1 MKFILR
7 IYKILKKLL
16 KYSVILFLGFL
27 LLSYLASCP
36 ARKKSSSTSS
46 SSTYKSKLPP
56 LKTYGISAG
65 MSPQEVARQLEGKVE
80 GLDQIGS
87 KRLRNIA
94 TGELDGSY
102 ISVYTH
108 SLYYNLKNTSRRL
121 RVYFWDDKVKDIM
134 YK

>member
-1 MKFILR
+1 MSFI
-7 IYKILKKLL
+7 
-16 KYSVILFLGFL
+16 YSIMFFLGVL
-27 LLSYLASCP
+27 LLSCLVSCP
-36 ARKKSSSTSS
+36 DSNKSSSTSS

-108 SLYYNLKNTSRRL
+108 SLYYIYISCLQKNIFTQR
-121 RVYFWDDKVKDIM
+121 YNFNNFKA
-134 YK
+134 Y